1 MAVRAVAALLASAIV
16 VLVSVVAVLLG
27 FELAGVLERVARAE
41 AEPPTLAEL
50 YRVGPDGDAGTVSFA
65 EEKRG
70 EAMRLA
76 AVAFGA
82 QAGLARRSWE
92 IARMLQGFERQL
104 TRIYRFDQL
113 VLRRSGFQVLPPVLG
128 ETRQAFR
135 LARTRTRAASAE
147 RVLRIVEAE
156 RIVSA
161 VPHWRDFVVRRWRL
175 AEPPA
180 AVLFPRDVDER
191 RRWRRWLRDGWLLGE
206 RQAEDV
212 FASDLDRLNRTFEGI
227 VAWHRLKEA
236 AMVST
241 PEVVL
246 ERTGVSGGGRLM
258 RIGEMVVHIA
268 DWAALNPRSE
278 EWRVLRQSSAPLE
291 VEVAV
296 GGVGKAPDGT
306 VPAPAMR

>member
-1 MAVRAVAALLASAIV
+1 MQLLLATMV
-16 VLVSVVAVLLG
+16 VGAVI
-27 FELAGVLERVARAE
+27 AGVVGMCEKARSE
-41 AEPPTLAEL
+41 AVPPTLAEL
-50 YRVGPDGDAGTVSFA
+50 YDVGPEGEGGTVSFA

-82 QAGLARRSWE
+82 QAGLARRGWE
-92 IARMLQGFERQL
+92 IAGMLAGYERQMS
-104 TRIYRFDQL
+104 RVYRFDQL
-113 VLRRSGFQVLPPVLG
+113 VLTRSGFQVLPPVLG

-147 RVLRIVEAE
+147 RVLRIVEEE

-180 AVLFPRDVDER
+180 AVLFPRDGEEK
-191 RRWRRWLRDGWLLGE
+191 RRWRGWLHEGWLLGR

-227 VAWHRLKEA
+227 VAWHRLREA
-236 AMVST
+236 AMVSA
-241 PEVVL
+241 PVVL
-246 ERTGVSGGGRLM
+246 AERTGVSGGGRLM

-278 EWRVLRQSSAPLE
+278 EWRVMHRGSSPPEAD
-291 VEVAV
+291 VVV
-296 GGVGKAPDGT
+296 GGAEGVEENTVLEAGT
-306 VPAPAMR
+306 P

>member
-1 MAVRAVAALLASAIV
+1 MRWRWAASLA
-16 VLVSVVAVLLG
+16 
-27 FELAGVLERVARAE
+27 LAGLVVVVGGSPQGWADV
-41 AEPPTLAEL
+41 EPPTLAEL
-50 YRVGPDGDAGTVSFA
+50 YEVRPGSDAGTVSFA

-92 IARMLQGFERQL
+92 IAKMLEGFERQL

-113 VLRRSGFQVLPPVLG
+113 VLKRSGFQVLPPVLG

-161 VPHWRDFVVRRWRL
+161 VPHWRDFVVRRWRI

-180 AVLFPRDVDER
+180 AVLFPRDAKER
-191 RRWRRWLRDGWLLGE
+191 ARWRRWLREGWALGR
-206 RQAEDV
+206 RQADDV

-227 VAWHRLKEA
+227 VAWHRLREA
-236 AMVST
+236 AMVSA
-241 PEVVL
+241 PVVL
-246 ERTGVSGGGRLM
+246 AERTGVSGGGRLM

-278 EWRVLRQSSAPLE
+278 EWRILGHGSAPLE
-291 VEVAV
+291 VEVTIGGEDVRAGGGLGEVAV
-296 GGVGKAPDGT
+296 P
-306 VPAPAMR
+306 

>member
-1 MAVRAVAALLASAIV
+1 MRRVPGLRSLVPGLF
-16 VLVSVVAVLLG
+16 VLVVALG
-27 FELAGVLERVARAE
+27 AWSAGSRGGD
-41 AEPPTLAEL
+41 EPPTLSEL
-50 YRVGPDGDAGTVSFA
+50 YQVRPGSDAGTVSFA

-92 IARMLQGFERQL
+92 IAAMLQGFERQL

-113 VLRRSGFQVLPPVLG
+113 VLRRSGFQVMPPVLG
-128 ETRQAFR
+128 ETKRAFR

-180 AVLFPRDVDER
+180 AVLFPRDGEEQA
-191 RRWRRWLRDGWLLGE
+191 RWRGWLREGWALGR

-227 VAWHRLKEA
+227 VAWHRLSEA
-236 AMVST
+236 AMVSE
-241 PEVVL
+241 PVVL
-246 ERTGVSGGGRLM
+246 AERSGVSGGGRLM

-278 EWRVLRQSSAPLE
+278 EWRVAYEGGAPLD
-291 VEVAV
+291 VDVAV
-296 GGVGKAPDGT
+296 GGVDAGEGRGPDGAGG
-306 VPAPAMR
+306 P

>member
-1 MAVRAVAALLASAIV
+1 MLLLARNALGLLGLFVAAAALWWCSAALAAD
-16 VLVSVVAVLLG
+16 
-27 FELAGVLERVARAE
+27 
-41 AEPPTLAEL
+41 EPPTLAEL
-50 YRVGPDGDAGTVSFA
+50 YEVRPGSDAGTVSFA

-92 IARMLQGFERQL
+92 IAGMLHGFERQL

-180 AVLFPRDVDER
+180 AVLFPRNGEEEA
-191 RRWRRWLRDGWLLGE
+191 RWRRWLAEGWRLG
-206 RQAEDV
+206 RGQAEDV

-227 VAWHRLKEA
+227 VAWHRLREV
-236 AMVST
+236 AMVSA
-241 PEVVL
+241 PVVL
-246 ERTGVSGGGRLM
+246 AERTGVSGGGRVM
-258 RIGEMVVHIA
+258 RIGEMMIHIA

-278 EWRVLRQSSAPLE
+278 EWRVMHQAAPLDVE
-291 VEVAV
+291 VEV
-296 GGVGKAPDGT
+296 GGVEAVQRPGPEEAGAP
-306 VPAPAMR
+306 

>member
-1 MAVRAVAALLASAIV
+1 MQWRWLARLA
-16 VLVSVVAVLLG
+16 
-27 FELAGVLERVARAE
+27 LAGIAGAAMGWSFARAE
-41 AEPPTLAEL
+41 VEPPTLVEL
-50 YRVGPDGDAGTVSFA
+50 YEVRPGSDAGTVSFA
-65 EEKRG
+65 DEKRG

-76 AVAFGA
+76 AIAFGA

-92 IARMLQGFERQL
+92 IAGMLQGFERQL

-180 AVLFPRDVDER
+180 AVLFPRDVGEE
-191 RRWRRWLRDGWLLGE
+191 RRWRRWLREGWLLG
-206 RQAEDV
+206 RGQADDV

-227 VAWHRLKEA
+227 VAWHRLREA
-236 AMVST
+236 AMVSA
-241 PEVVL
+241 PVVL
-246 ERTGVSGGGRLM
+246 AERTGVSGGGRLM
-258 RIGEMVVHIA
+258 RIDEMVVHIA

-278 EWRVLRQSSAPLE
+278 EWRVLRRGGAPLE

-296 GGVGKAPDGT
+296 GGVPARAEGVADEAG
-306 VPAPAMR
+306 VP

>member
-1 MAVRAVAALLASAIV
+1 MSWRWMAAVAATAV
-16 VLVSVVAVLLG
+16 VVAV
-27 FELAGVLERVARAE
+27 AR
-41 AEPPTLAEL
+41 PPCASADVVPPSLVEL
-50 YRVGPDGDAGTVSFA
+50 YKVRPGSDAGTVSFA

-82 QAGLARRSWE
+82 QAGLARQSWE
-92 IARMLQGFERQL
+92 IAKMLEGFERQL

-113 VLRRSGFQVLPPVLG
+113 VLKRSGFQVLPPVLG

-135 LARTRTRAASAE
+135 LARTRARAASAE

-180 AVLFPRDVDER
+180 AVLFPRNGDEQ
-191 RRWRRWLRDGWLLGE
+191 RRWRRWLAEGWALGR

-227 VAWHRLKEA
+227 VAWHKLREA
-236 AMVST
+236 AMVSA
-241 PEVVL
+241 PVVL
-246 ERTGVSGGGRLM
+246 AQRVGVSGGGRLM

-278 EWRVLRQSSAPLE
+278 EWRVLGYGQAPLE
-291 VEVAV
+291 VEVSI
-296 GGVGKAPDGT
+296 GGADLGRGVAPR
-306 VPAPAMR
+306 APGEIALP

>member
-1 MAVRAVAALLASAIV
+1 MGRR
-16 VLVSVVAVLLG
+16 G
-27 FELAGVLERVARAE
+27 LAGSALAGFAAAAMGWSVAWAE
-41 AEPPTLAEL
+41 VEPPALAQL
-50 YRVGPDGDAGTVSFA
+50 YEAGPGSGAATVSFA

-92 IARMLQGFERQL
+92 IAGMLQGFERQL
-104 TRIYRFDQL
+104 SRIYRFDRL

-180 AVLFPRDVDER
+180 AVLFPRDVDEK
-191 RRWRRWLRDGWLLGE
+191 RRWRGWLRQGWLLGE
-206 RQAEDV
+206 GQAEDV

-227 VAWHRLKEA
+227 VAWHRLREA
-236 AMVST
+236 AMVSA
-241 PEVVL
+241 PVVL
-246 ERTGVSGGGRLM
+246 AERTGVSGGGRLM

-278 EWRVLRQSSAPLE
+278 EWRVLRRGGAPLD

-296 GGVGKAPDGT
+296 GGLEARPAGATGEAG
-306 VPAPAMR
+306 VP

>member
-1 MAVRAVAALLASAIV
+1 MGRVTGPRCLLFALAVAAPALGWWPGQ
-16 VLVSVVAVLLG
+16 AVG
-27 FELAGVLERVARAE
+27 ADA
-41 AEPPTLAEL
+41 PPTLEEL
-50 YRVGPDGDAGTVSFA
+50 YRVRPGSDAGTVSFA

-92 IARMLQGFERQL
+92 IAGMLHGFARQL

-180 AVLFPRDVDER
+180 AVLFPRDEDEEA
-191 RRWRRWLRDGWLLGE
+191 RWRRWLGEGWLMGR

-227 VAWHRLKEA
+227 VAWHRLREA
-236 AMVST
+236 AMVSA
-241 PEVVL
+241 PVVL
-246 ERTGVSGGGRLM
+246 AERTGVSGGGRLM
-258 RIGEMVVHIA
+258 RIGELVVHIA

-278 EWRVLRQSSAPLE
+278 EWRVMHQGAAPLDVE
-291 VEVAV
+291 VEV
-296 GGVGKAPDGT
+296 GGVAEAHRPRPEEGAAP
-306 VPAPAMR
+306 

>member
-1 MAVRAVAALLASAIV
+1 MLLLARNALGALGLFVAAAALWWCS
-16 VLVSVVAVLLG
+16 AVL
-27 FELAGVLERVARAE
+27 AAD
-41 AEPPTLAEL
+41 EPPTLAEL
-50 YRVGPDGDAGTVSFA
+50 YEVRPGSDAGTVSFA

-92 IARMLQGFERQL
+92 IAGMLRGFERQL

-180 AVLFPRDVDER
+180 AVLFPRDGDEEA
-191 RRWRRWLRDGWLLGE
+191 RWRRWLAEGWRLGR

-227 VAWHRLKEA
+227 VAWHRLREA
-236 AMVST
+236 AMVSA
-241 PEVVL
+241 PVVL
-246 ERTGVSGGGRLM
+246 AERTGVSGGGRLM

-278 EWRVLRQSSAPLE
+278 EWRVMHQAPPLDVE
-291 VEVAV
+291 VEV
-296 GGVGKAPDGT
+296 GGGEAGERPGPAEAGAP
-306 VPAPAMR
+306 

>member
-1 MAVRAVAALLASAIV
+1 MQVRAVCWLLVLALWFVCGTVALFKYALAQD
-16 VLVSVVAVLLG
+16 
-27 FELAGVLERVARAE
+27 
-41 AEPPTLAEL
+41 EPPTLAEL
-50 YRVGPDGDAGTVSFA
+50 YEMGPEGDAGTVSFA

-92 IARMLQGFERQL
+92 HARMLEQYDRQL

-113 VLRRSGFQVLPPVLG
+113 VLKRSGFQVLPPVLG
-128 ETRQAFR
+128 ETKQAFR
-135 LARTRTRAASAE
+135 LARSRTQAASAE

-180 AVLFPRDVDER
+180 AVLFPRDGEEKV
-191 RRWRRWLRDGWLLGE
+191 RWRRWLREGWFLG
-206 RQAEDV
+206 RAQADDV

-227 VAWHRLKEA
+227 VAWHRLRAA
-236 AMVST
+236 AMVSA
-241 PEVVL
+241 PVVL
-246 ERTGVSGGGRLM
+246 AERTGVSGGGRLM

-278 EWRVLRQSSAPLE
+278 EWRVMHKAAAPLA
-291 VEVAV
+291 VDVAV
-296 GGVGKAPDGT
+296 GGIDVDESGALPWAGG
-306 VPAPAMR
+306 P

>member
-1 MAVRAVAALLASAIV
+1 MGRVTGPRCLLLALAVAAPA
-16 VLVSVVAVLLG
+16 LG
-27 FELAGVLERVARAE
+27 WWPGQAAGADA
-41 AEPPTLAEL
+41 PPTLEEL
-50 YRVGPDGDAGTVSFA
+50 YRVRPGSDAGTVSFA

-92 IARMLQGFERQL
+92 IAGMLHGFERQL

-135 LARTRTRAASAE
+135 LGRTRTRAASAE

-180 AVLFPRDVDER
+180 AVLFPRDGDEEA
-191 RRWRRWLRDGWLLGE
+191 RWRRWLGEGWLMGR

-227 VAWHRLKEA
+227 VAWHRLREA
-236 AMVST
+236 AMVSA
-241 PEVVL
+241 PVVL
-246 ERTGVSGGGRLM
+246 AERTGVSGGGRLM
-258 RIGEMVVHIA
+258 RIGELVVHIA

-278 EWRVLRQSSAPLE
+278 EWRVMHQAAPLDVE
-291 VEVAV
+291 VEV
-296 GGVGKAPDGT
+296 GGEAGHRLQPEEGAAP
-306 VPAPAMR
+306 

>member
-1 MAVRAVAALLASAIV
+1 MGRR
-16 VLVSVVAVLLG
+16 G
-27 FELAGVLERVARAE
+27 LAGSALAGFAAAAMGWSLAWAE
-41 AEPPTLAEL
+41 VEPPALAQL
-50 YRVGPDGDAGTVSFA
+50 YETGPGSGAATVSFA

-76 AVAFGA
+76 AIAFGA

-92 IARMLQGFERQL
+92 IAGMLQGFERQL
-104 TRIYRFDQL
+104 SRIYRFDRL

-180 AVLFPRDVDER
+180 AVLFPRDAEEQ
-191 RRWRRWLRDGWLLGE
+191 RRWRGWLRQGWLLGE
-206 RQAEDV
+206 GQAEDV

-227 VAWHRLKEA
+227 VAWHRLREA
-236 AMVST
+236 AMVSA
-241 PEVVL
+241 PVVL
-246 ERTGVSGGGRLM
+246 AERTGVSGGGRLM

-278 EWRVLRQSSAPLE
+278 EWRVLRRGGAPLE

-296 GGVGKAPDGT
+296 GGLEARPGGAAGEAG
-306 VPAPAMR
+306 VP

>member
-1 MAVRAVAALLASAIV
+1 MRWRWAAGLALAGLVGAVAWPSHAWA
-16 VLVSVVAVLLG
+16 AV
-27 FELAGVLERVARAE
+27 
-41 AEPPTLAEL
+41 EPPTLAEL
-50 YRVGPDGDAGTVSFA
+50 YEVRPGSDAGTVSFA

-92 IARMLQGFERQL
+92 IARMLEGFERQL
-104 TRIYRFDQL
+104 TRIYRFDEL
-113 VLRRSGFQVLPPVLG
+113 VLKRSGFQVLPPVLG

-135 LARTRTRAASAE
+135 LARTRSRAASAE

-180 AVLFPRDVDER
+180 AVLFPRGAEEQG
-191 RRWRRWLRDGWLLGE
+191 RWRRWLREGWLLGR
-206 RQAEDV
+206 RQSDDV

-227 VAWHRLKEA
+227 VAWHRLREA
-236 AMVST
+236 AMVSA
-241 PEVVL
+241 PVVL
-246 ERTGVSGGGRLM
+246 AERSGVSGGGRVM
-258 RIGEMVVHIA
+258 RVGEMVVHIA

-278 EWRVLRQSSAPLE
+278 EWRVLGHGSAPLE
-291 VEVAV
+291 VEVTIGGEAARAGDGAEEVAV
-296 GGVGKAPDGT
+296 P
-306 VPAPAMR
+306 